1 MSYIKTLKRIRNNK
15 TNYRKR
21 KAVLISK
28 RNFVTIKVSN
38 QNIHCQLI
46 QPTMKGD
53 LVLTHAGSKELAKYG
68 WKGSLNNLSACFL
81 VGLILGKKME
91 AKKID
96 SAILYIGKTS
106 FTSKVA
112 ACLKGIAAAGINIP
126 LSEESLPSEDRV
138 NGSQISQYATSLK
151 DDKAQYE
158 KQFSKL
164 ISNNLDPEKY
174 SKHFEEI
181 KSQISTGNKFESLE
195 NDKQ

>member
-46 QPTMKGD
+46 QPAMKGD

-181 KSQISTGNKFESLE
+181 KSQISAGNKSESLE

>member
-46 QPTMKGD
+46 QPAMKGD
-53 LVLTHAGSKELAKYG
+53 LVLTHAGSKELEKYG

-181 KSQISTGNKFESLE
+181 KNQISAGNKFESLE
-195 NDKQ
+195 NDNQ

>member
-46 QPTMKGD
+46 QPAMKGD
-53 LVLTHAGSKELAKYG
+53 MVLTHAGSKELAKYG

-112 ACLKGIAAAGINIP
+112 ACLKGIAATGINIP
-126 LSEESLPSEDRV
+126 LSEESLPSEERV
-138 NGSQISQYATSLK
+138 NGSQISQYAASLK
-151 DDKAQYE
+151 EDKAQYE

-164 ISNNLDPEKY
+164 ISNNLDPQDY

-181 KSQISTGNKFESLE
+181 KSQISETKF
-195 NDKQ
+195 D